1 MKSKRDPLPCH
12 FRKAPMCELLRF
24 SLIRELRLSTN
35 HFHYFDLHGIFLERE
50 VGIRSIGDLQFSGCR
65 VFVCNVDLCRVLSSS
80 VLVSSVQL
88 PTSMSNFGGTWDNAE
103 KDISTSE
110 LLPMVLTLR
119 ANMLMTLFYHMLFCH
134 HSTCMWCGGD
144 VCPLDRSNGN
154 LHT

>member
-1 MKSKRDPLPCH
+1 MH
-12 FRKAPMCELLRF
+12 
-24 SLIRELRLSTN
+24 
-35 HFHYFDLHGIFLERE
+35 FDLHGIFLERE

-88 PTSMSNFGGTWDNAE
+88 PTSMSKFGGTWDNAE

-119 ANMLMTLFYHMLFCH
+119 ANMLMTLFYHMFFFFIIPRACGAEEMYAHWIGATATSTHETFFLQRTETATQHESYTNTDLFFH
-134 HSTCMWCGGD
+134 VVTTKNS
-144 VCPLDRSNGN
+144 
-154 LHT
+154 